1 MSNEELI
8 KKANKDLNSLTIH
21 ELRRLSNLI
30 WKIEIFS
37 LNKLVNYVQTTED
50 IYLNTFLQKC
60 HLDKSV
66 ITTKWLTTNCKPE
79 ELKKQA
85 YNKELKKFY
94 YTDEKRTKF
103 GIWFITG
110 VIQKFAAEVQ
120 ARAQSSHPKK
130 IEVIKDP
137 SLIAEAKKEVEK
149 TASIVAQNK
158 KRNKEKREAKKLTEV
173 KIEEKKTR
181 RPSVKKVV

>member
-8 KKANKDLNSLTIH
+8 VKANKDLNSLTIH

-60 HLDKSV
+60 HLDKSE

-130 IEVIKDP
+130 TEVIKDA
-137 SLIAEAKKEVEK
+137 SLVTEAKKDEEK
-149 TASIVAQNK
+149 TATKVQTNK
-158 KRNKEKREAKKLTEV
+158 RANQAKREAKKLTEV

-181 RPSVKKVV
+181 RARVKKVA

>member
-8 KKANKDLNSLTIH
+8 KKANKDLNSLTVH
-21 ELRRLSNLI
+21 ELRRLANLI
-30 WKIEIFS
+30 WKTEIFG

-50 IYLNTFLQKC
+50 IYLNTFLHKC

-79 ELKKQA
+79 QLKKQK
-85 YNKELKKFY
+85 YNKETKTFY
-94 YTDEKRTKF
+94 YTDEKREKF
-103 GIWFITG
+103 GIWFITD

-120 ARAQSSHPKK
+120 AKAQSSHPKK
-130 IEVIKDP
+130 IEETKDT
-137 SLIAEAKKEVEK
+137 SLVAEAKKEAEK

-181 RPSVKKVV
+181 RQRVKKVV